1 MFNNIP
7 PITRNLIILN
17 IVVYVVTNFF
27 LYGLHRPEL
36 YSILSAFYPGSPNF
50 ESWQIITH
58 MFMHA
63 PFDDGSGILHILFNM
78 FTLFSFGPI
87 LEQSLGDKKYLILYF
102 LSGLGAFVLF
112 NLWNFIE
119 IQQLT
124 QTLESFGVDP
134 SDIYQQADFNYTGNV
149 FFSNKTPETF
159 ALSEELFKSLRTP
172 MLGASGAIFGV
183 IAAFATLYPEA
194 RIGIMFIP
202 IPVKVK
208 YVLPIVVIGSI
219 YLGVTSSGDG
229 IAHLAHVGG
238 AIVGFILAKIWKKH
252 LYRFN

>member
-7 PITRNLIILN
+7 PITRNLIIIN
-17 IVVYVVTNFF
+17 IVVYAVTNFF
-27 LYGLHRPEL
+27 LYALENPQL
-36 YSILSAFYPGSPNF
+36 YNLLSAFYPSSPHF
-50 ESWQIITH
+50 KSWQIVTH

-63 PFDDGSGILHILFNM
+63 PFGDGVGIMHILFNM

-102 LSGLGAFVLF
+102 LSGLGAFILF
-112 NLWNFIE
+112 NLWNFVQVEQITASLE
-119 IQQLT
+119 SLGFDTTSYMAGDSVKFNGDSVAVLT
-124 QTLESFGVDP
+124 QQGLVNDLKNILT
-134 SDIYQQADFNYTGNV
+134 
-149 FFSNKTPETF
+149 
-159 ALSEELFKSLRTP
+159 TP

-194 RIGIMFIP
+194 KIGIMFIP

-219 YLGVTSSGDG
+219 YLGVSGNGGG

-238 AIVGFILAKIWKKH
+238 AIVGFILARIWRKH